1 MIGSRRDRR
10 RAGHHYKREQAS
22 RDDKSP
28 KARRTQ
34 GNAANLKERRKR
46 ARLPLQAQTP
56 RRRAQNARQSRRAST
71 TTTTASRADRAE
83 QTEPS
88 RRRPSRR
95 PRADRR
101 RRRRRP
107 RRAIIPLHAASR
119 EAAQDIRRADRA
131 ADRERLQA
139 EQDGNAD
146 RDRRRRWEAGNG
158 QPPGFSFNIK
168 LSRRDDPDGNGQPD
182 IL

>member
-1 MIGSRRDRR
+1 M
-10 RAGHHYKREQAS
+10 
-22 RDDKSP
+22 
-28 KARRTQ
+28 
-34 GNAANLKERRKR
+34 KERRKR
-46 ARLPLQAQTP
+46 ERLPLQTQTP

-95 PRADRR
+95 TRADRR
-101 RRRRRP
+101 RRRRRT

-168 LSRRDDPDGNGQPD
+168 LSRRDDPAKAPSRSRRLPFLLFHGKKRAAGDPAPLRMPKNAELVLQ
-182 IL
+182 INY